1 MVIILLGWEYMVRN
15 MKEQNNLRTS
25 KGRIKGK
32 INLKAKKT
40 DSDTSINPSKK
51 ESGIRKTSKLFL
63 NSIAKKVALVFLIS
77 ITVLGFL
84 IVFILLKSIQ
94 FNNEY
99 NNLVNN
105 IVQINEMRVNI
116 ISQPNKILNSCLA
129 GDSLEEG
136 SQLESAKN
144 ILIFLDKL
152 KAELESDNKYF
163 GNLGAINAVRNPAE
177 KYVAYIHEIYDRSVD
192 GKYPPADSDIQRI
205 VKDMGVEGGQISN
218 NLSSLLTLELA
229 RSSDMQQEIEKDFKE
244 LILICIIIFAFAV
257 IISIFLFVI
266 IIKRITTSIK
276 KLITEFIHMSE
287 GDLSR
292 EKVSISSNDE
302 VEQLAHN
309 FNIMSDNLKS
319 IISNVRKAAL
329 EIKEV
334 TQVVTR
340 STVENE
346 KGSENIAFALE
357 NMAKSMDDQRTET
370 DHALIKMKDIQ
381 TISQDVNDKVSD
393 ISVSAA
399 NALEK
404 AEIGNVKLSEYMVQ
418 LKDVNTTMEE
428 VVQVSEAFVK
438 QTHEM
443 NSILDSIR
451 DISNQTN
458 LLSLNASIEAAR
470 AGDAGRGFAVVAD
483 EIRKLSDSS
492 EKLVEQIA
500 KIVNSIQLSMTEMNQ
515 KLANGLDE
523 LEKSNDMAN
532 ITMGSFRDI
541 KDANDV
547 ECAMA
552 LDIKEMMD
560 ELFKGITNIAES
572 MAQIENA
579 TNENTVVSQDIS
591 ATVEEETANLEEVAS
606 KMGLLEDLT
615 KNLEDLV
622 LKFKL

>member
-1 MVIILLGWEYMVRN
+1 MVRN

-500 KIVNSIQLSMTEMNQ
+500 EIVNSIQLSMTEMNQ

>member
-1 MVIILLGWEYMVRN
+1 MIRD
-15 MKEQNNLRTS
+15 MKEQNRS
-25 KGRIKGK
+25 KKPKERIKGK
-32 INLKAKKT
+32 IRTKT
-40 DSDTSINPSKK
+40 KEPASNVSDKPLKK
-51 ESGIRKTSKLFL
+51 ESGISKISKLFL
-63 NSIAKKVALVFLIS
+63 NSIAKKVAFVFSIS
-77 ITVLGFL
+77 IAVLSFL

-99 NNLVNN
+99 NSLLNN
-105 IVQINEMRVNI
+105 IFQINEIRVNV

-136 SQLESAKN
+136 SHIESAKS
-144 ILIFLDKL
+144 ILTFMDEL
-152 KAELESDNKYF
+152 KADLESDNKYF
-163 GNLGAINAVRNPAE
+163 GNLGAIKAVRDPAE
-177 KYVAYIHEIYDRSVD
+177 KYVSYIQEIYDKSVD
-192 GKYPPADSDIQRI
+192 GKFPTADSDVQKI
-205 VKDMGVEGGQISN
+205 VKDMGVVGSQISN

-229 RSSDMQQEIEKDFKE
+229 RSSDIQQEFEKDFRE
-244 LILICIIIFAFAV
+244 LIVMCIIIFAVAV
-257 IISIFLFVI
+257 IVSLFLFI
-266 IIKRITTSIK
+266 IIIRRITTSIK
-276 KLITEFIHMSE
+276 KLKTEFIHMSE

-292 EKVSISSNDE
+292 EKVNIRSNDE
-302 VEQLAHN
+302 VEQLAYN

-340 STVENE
+340 TTIENE

-357 NMAKSMDDQRTET
+357 NMARSMDDQRAET
-370 DHALIKMKDIQ
+370 DNALIMMKDIQ
-381 TISQDVNDKVSD
+381 KISQDVNEKVSD

-418 LKDVNTTMEE
+418 LKDVNATMEE
-428 VVQVSEAFVK
+428 VAQVSEAFVN

-443 NSILDSIR
+443 NKILDSIR

-492 EKLVEQIA
+492 EELVEKIA
-500 KIVNSIQLSMTEMNQ
+500 KIVNSIQLSLTEMKQ
-515 KLANGLDE
+515 KLSNGLSE

-552 LDIKEMMD
+552 LDIKRMME
-560 ELFKGITNIAES
+560 ELFKGITDIAES

-606 KMGLLEDLT
+606 KMGFLEDLT

>member
-1 MVIILLGWEYMVRN
+1 VVIILLGWENMIRD
-15 MKEQNNLRTS
+15 MKEQNRS
-25 KGRIKGK
+25 KKPKERIKGK
-32 INLKAKKT
+32 IRTKT
-40 DSDTSINPSKK
+40 KEPASNVSDKPLKK
-51 ESGIRKTSKLFL
+51 ESGISKISKLFL
-63 NSIAKKVALVFLIS
+63 NSIAKKVAFVFSIS
-77 ITVLGFL
+77 IAVLGFL

-99 NNLVNN
+99 NSLLNN
-105 IVQINEMRVNI
+105 IFQINEIRVNV

-136 SQLESAKN
+136 SHIESAKS
-144 ILIFLDKL
+144 ILTFMDEL
-152 KAELESDNKYF
+152 KADLESDNKYF
-163 GNLGAINAVRNPAE
+163 GNLGAIKAVRDPAE
-177 KYVAYIHEIYDRSVD
+177 KYVSYIQEIYDKSVD
-192 GKYPPADSDIQRI
+192 GKFPTADSDVQKI
-205 VKDMGVEGGQISN
+205 VKDMGVVGSQISN

-229 RSSDMQQEIEKDFKE
+229 RSSDIQQEFEKDFRE
-244 LILICIIIFAFAV
+244 LIVMCIIIFAVAV
-257 IISIFLFVI
+257 IVSLFLFI
-266 IIKRITTSIK
+266 IIIRRITTSIK
-276 KLITEFIHMSE
+276 KLKTEFIHMSE

-292 EKVSISSNDE
+292 EKVNIRSNDE
-302 VEQLAHN
+302 VEQLAYN

-340 STVENE
+340 TTIENE

-357 NMAKSMDDQRTET
+357 NMARSMDDQRAET
-370 DHALIKMKDIQ
+370 DNALIMMKDIQ
-381 TISQDVNDKVSD
+381 KISQDVNEKVSD

-418 LKDVNTTMEE
+418 LKDVNATMEE
-428 VVQVSEAFVK
+428 VAQVSEAFVN

-443 NSILDSIR
+443 NKILDSIR

-492 EKLVEQIA
+492 EELVEKIA
-500 KIVNSIQLSMTEMNQ
+500 KIVNSIQLSLTEMKQ
-515 KLANGLDE
+515 KLSNGLSE

-552 LDIKEMMD
+552 LDIKRMME
-560 ELFKGITNIAES
+560 ELFKGITDIAES

-606 KMGLLEDLT
+606 KMGFLEDLT

>member
-1 MVIILLGWEYMVRN
+1 NV
-15 MKEQNNLRTS
+15 
-25 KGRIKGK
+25 
-32 INLKAKKT
+32 
-40 DSDTSINPSKK
+40 SDKPLKK
-51 ESGIRKTSKLFL
+51 ESGISKISKLFL
-63 NSIAKKVALVFLIS
+63 NSIAKKVAFVFSIS
-77 ITVLGFL
+77 IAVLGFL

-99 NNLVNN
+99 NSLLNN
-105 IVQINEMRVNI
+105 IFQINEIRVNV

-136 SQLESAKN
+136 SHIESAKS
-144 ILIFLDKL
+144 ILTFMDEL
-152 KAELESDNKYF
+152 KADLESDNKYF
-163 GNLGAINAVRNPAE
+163 GNLGAIKAVRDPAE
-177 KYVAYIHEIYDRSVD
+177 KYVSYIQEIYDKSVD
-192 GKYPPADSDIQRI
+192 GKFPTADSDVQKI
-205 VKDMGVEGGQISN
+205 VKDMGVVGSQISN

-229 RSSDMQQEIEKDFKE
+229 RSSDIQQEFEKDFRE
-244 LILICIIIFAFAV
+244 LIVMCIIIFAVAV
-257 IISIFLFVI
+257 IVSLFLFI
-266 IIKRITTSIK
+266 IIIRRITTSIK
-276 KLITEFIHMSE
+276 KLKTEFIHMSE

-292 EKVSISSNDE
+292 EKVNIRSNDE
-302 VEQLAHN
+302 VEQLAYN

-340 STVENE
+340 TTIENE

-357 NMAKSMDDQRTET
+357 NMARSMDDQRAET
-370 DHALIKMKDIQ
+370 DNALIMMKDIQ
-381 TISQDVNDKVSD
+381 KISQDVNEKVSD

-418 LKDVNTTMEE
+418 LKDVNATMEE
-428 VVQVSEAFVK
+428 VAQVSEAFVN

-443 NSILDSIR
+443 NKILDSIR

-492 EKLVEQIA
+492 EELVEKIA
-500 KIVNSIQLSMTEMNQ
+500 KIVNSIQLSLTEMKQ
-515 KLANGLDE
+515 KLSNGLSE

-552 LDIKEMMD
+552 LDIKRMME
-560 ELFKGITNIAES
+560 ELFKGITDIAES

-606 KMGLLEDLT
+606 KMGFLEDLT

>member
-1 MVIILLGWEYMVRN
+1 MIRD
-15 MKEQNNLRTS
+15 MKEQNRS
-25 KGRIKGK
+25 KKPKERIKGK
-32 INLKAKKT
+32 IRTKT
-40 DSDTSINPSKK
+40 KEPASNVSDKPLKK
-51 ESGIRKTSKLFL
+51 ESGISKISKLFL
-63 NSIAKKVALVFLIS
+63 NSIAKKVAFVFSIS
-77 ITVLGFL
+77 IAVLGFL

-99 NNLVNN
+99 NSLLNN
-105 IVQINEMRVNI
+105 IFQINEIRVNV

-136 SQLESAKN
+136 SHIESAKS
-144 ILIFLDKL
+144 ILTFMDEL
-152 KAELESDNKYF
+152 KADLESDNKYF
-163 GNLGAINAVRNPAE
+163 GNLGAIKAVRDPAE
-177 KYVAYIHEIYDRSVD
+177 KYVSYIQEIYDKSVD
-192 GKYPPADSDIQRI
+192 GKFPTADSDVQKI
-205 VKDMGVEGGQISN
+205 VKDMGVVGSQISN

-229 RSSDMQQEIEKDFKE
+229 RSSDIQPEFEKDFRE
-244 LILICIIIFAFAV
+244 LIVMCIIIFAVAV
-257 IISIFLFVI
+257 IVSLFLFI
-266 IIKRITTSIK
+266 IIIRRITTSIK
-276 KLITEFIHMSE
+276 KLKTEFIHMSE

-292 EKVSISSNDE
+292 EKVNIRSNDE
-302 VEQLAHN
+302 VEQLAYN

-340 STVENE
+340 TTIENE

-357 NMAKSMDDQRTET
+357 NMARSMDDQRAET
-370 DHALIKMKDIQ
+370 DNALIMMKDIQ
-381 TISQDVNDKVSD
+381 KISQDVNEKVSD

-418 LKDVNTTMEE
+418 LKDVNATMEE
-428 VVQVSEAFVK
+428 VAQVSEAFVN

-443 NSILDSIR
+443 NKILDSIR

-492 EKLVEQIA
+492 EELVEKIA
-500 KIVNSIQLSMTEMNQ
+500 KIVNSIQLSLTEMKQ
-515 KLANGLDE
+515 KLSNGLSE

-552 LDIKEMMD
+552 LDIKRMME
-560 ELFKGITNIAES
+560 ELFKGITDIAES

-606 KMGLLEDLT
+606 KMGFLEDLT

>member
-1 MVIILLGWEYMVRN
+1 MIRD
-15 MKEQNNLRTS
+15 MKEQNRS
-25 KGRIKGK
+25 KKPKERIKGK
-32 INLKAKKT
+32 IRTKT
-40 DSDTSINPSKK
+40 KEPASNVSDKPLKK
-51 ESGIRKTSKLFL
+51 ESGISKISKLFL
-63 NSIAKKVALVFLIS
+63 NSIAKKVAFVFSIS
-77 ITVLGFL
+77 IAVLGFL

-99 NNLVNN
+99 NSLLNN
-105 IVQINEMRVNI
+105 IFQINEIRVNV

-136 SQLESAKN
+136 SHIESAKS
-144 ILIFLDKL
+144 ILTFMDEL
-152 KAELESDNKYF
+152 KADLESDNKYF
-163 GNLGAINAVRNPAE
+163 GNLGAIKAVRDPAE
-177 KYVAYIHEIYDRSVD
+177 KYVSYIQEIYDKSVD
-192 GKYPPADSDIQRI
+192 GKFPTADSDVQKI
-205 VKDMGVEGGQISN
+205 VKDMGVVGSQISN

-229 RSSDMQQEIEKDFKE
+229 RSSDIQQEFEKDFRE
-244 LILICIIIFAFAV
+244 LIVMCIIIFAVAV
-257 IISIFLFVI
+257 IVSLFLFI
-266 IIKRITTSIK
+266 IIIRRITTSIK
-276 KLITEFIHMSE
+276 KLKTEFIHMSE

-292 EKVSISSNDE
+292 EKVNIRSNDE
-302 VEQLAHN
+302 VEQLAYN

-340 STVENE
+340 TTIENE

-357 NMAKSMDDQRTET
+357 NMARSMDDQRAET
-370 DHALIKMKDIQ
+370 DNALIMMKDIQ
-381 TISQDVNDKVSD
+381 KISQDVNEKVSD

-418 LKDVNTTMEE
+418 LKDVNATMEE
-428 VVQVSEAFVK
+428 VAQVSEAFVN

-443 NSILDSIR
+443 NKILDSIR

-492 EKLVEQIA
+492 EELVEKIA
-500 KIVNSIQLSMTEMNQ
+500 KIVNSIQLSLTEMKQ
-515 KLANGLDE
+515 KLSNGLSE

-552 LDIKEMMD
+552 LDIKRMME
-560 ELFKGITNIAES
+560 ELFKGITDIAES

-606 KMGLLEDLT
+606 KMGFLEDLT

>member
-500 KIVNSIQLSMTEMNQ
+500 EIVNSIQLSMTEMNQ

>member
-1 MVIILLGWEYMVRN
+1 
-15 MKEQNNLRTS
+15 
-25 KGRIKGK
+25 
-32 INLKAKKT
+32 
-40 DSDTSINPSKK
+40 
-51 ESGIRKTSKLFL
+51 
-63 NSIAKKVALVFLIS
+63 
-77 ITVLGFL
+77 
-84 IVFILLKSIQ
+84 
-94 FNNEY
+94 
-99 NNLVNN
+99 
-105 IVQINEMRVNI
+105 MRVNI

-229 RSSDMQQEIEKDFKE
+229 RSSDIQQEFEKDFRE
-244 LILICIIIFAFAV
+244 LIVMCIIIFAVAV
-257 IISIFLFVI
+257 IVSLFLFI
-266 IIKRITTSIK
+266 IIIRRITTSIK
-276 KLITEFIHMSE
+276 KLKTEFIHMSE

-292 EKVSISSNDE
+292 EKVNIRSNDE
-302 VEQLAHN
+302 VEQLAYN

-340 STVENE
+340 TTIENE

-357 NMAKSMDDQRTET
+357 NMARSMDDQRAET
-370 DHALIKMKDIQ
+370 DNALIMMKDIQ
-381 TISQDVNDKVSD
+381 KISQDVNEKVSD

-418 LKDVNTTMEE
+418 LKDVNATMEE
-428 VVQVSEAFVK
+428 VAQVSEAFVN

-443 NSILDSIR
+443 NKILDSIR

-492 EKLVEQIA
+492 EELVEKIA
-500 KIVNSIQLSMTEMNQ
+500 KIVNSIQLSLTEMKQ
-515 KLANGLDE
+515 KLSNGLSE

-552 LDIKEMMD
+552 LDIKRMME
-560 ELFKGITNIAES
+560 ELFKGITDIAES

-606 KMGLLEDLT
+606 KMGFLEDLT

>member
-1 MVIILLGWEYMVRN
+1 VVIILLGWENMIRD
-15 MKEQNNLRTS
+15 MKEQNRS
-25 KGRIKGK
+25 KKPKERIKGK
-32 INLKAKKT
+32 IRTKT
-40 DSDTSINPSKK
+40 KEPASNVSDKPLKK
-51 ESGIRKTSKLFL
+51 ESGISKISKLFL
-63 NSIAKKVALVFLIS
+63 NSIAKKVAFVFSIS
-77 ITVLGFL
+77 IAVLGFL

-99 NNLVNN
+99 NSLLNN
-105 IVQINEMRVNI
+105 IFQINEIRVNV

-136 SQLESAKN
+136 SHIESAKS
-144 ILIFLDKL
+144 ILTFMDEL
-152 KAELESDNKYF
+152 KADLESDNKYF
-163 GNLGAINAVRNPAE
+163 GNLGAIKAVRDPAE
-177 KYVAYIHEIYDRSVD
+177 KYVSYIQEIYDKSVD
-192 GKYPPADSDIQRI
+192 GKFPTADSDVQKI
-205 VKDMGVEGGQISN
+205 VKDMGVVGSQISN

-229 RSSDMQQEIEKDFKE
+229 RSSDIQPEFEKDFRE
-244 LILICIIIFAFAV
+244 LIVMCIIIFAVAV
-257 IISIFLFVI
+257 IVSLFLFI
-266 IIKRITTSIK
+266 IIIRRITTSIK
-276 KLITEFIHMSE
+276 KLKTEFIHMSE

-292 EKVSISSNDE
+292 EKVNIRSNDE
-302 VEQLAHN
+302 VEQLAYN

-340 STVENE
+340 TTIENE

-357 NMAKSMDDQRTET
+357 NMARSMDDQRAET
-370 DHALIKMKDIQ
+370 DNALIMMKDIQ
-381 TISQDVNDKVSD
+381 KISQDVNEKVSD

-418 LKDVNTTMEE
+418 LKDVNATMEE
-428 VVQVSEAFVK
+428 VAQVSEAFVN

-443 NSILDSIR
+443 NKILDSIR

-492 EKLVEQIA
+492 EELVEKIA
-500 KIVNSIQLSMTEMNQ
+500 KIVNSIQLSLTEMKQ
-515 KLANGLDE
+515 KLSNGLSE

-552 LDIKEMMD
+552 LDIKRMME
-560 ELFKGITNIAES
+560 ELFKGITDIAES

-606 KMGLLEDLT
+606 KMGFLEDLT

>member
-1 MVIILLGWEYMVRN
+1 
-15 MKEQNNLRTS
+15 
-25 KGRIKGK
+25 
-32 INLKAKKT
+32 
-40 DSDTSINPSKK
+40 
-51 ESGIRKTSKLFL
+51 
-63 NSIAKKVALVFLIS
+63 
-77 ITVLGFL
+77 
-84 IVFILLKSIQ
+84 
-94 FNNEY
+94 
-99 NNLVNN
+99 
-105 IVQINEMRVNI
+105 
-116 ISQPNKILNSCLA
+116 
-129 GDSLEEG
+129 
-136 SQLESAKN
+136 
-144 ILIFLDKL
+144 
-152 KAELESDNKYF
+152 
-163 GNLGAINAVRNPAE
+163 
-177 KYVAYIHEIYDRSVD
+177 
-192 GKYPPADSDIQRI
+192 
-205 VKDMGVEGGQISN
+205 
-218 NLSSLLTLELA
+218 
-229 RSSDMQQEIEKDFKE
+229 
-244 LILICIIIFAFAV
+244 
-257 IISIFLFVI
+257 
-266 IIKRITTSIK
+266 
-276 KLITEFIHMSE
+276 
-287 GDLSR
+287 
-292 EKVSISSNDE
+292 
-302 VEQLAHN
+302 
-309 FNIMSDNLKS
+309 MSDNLKS

-340 STVENE
+340 TTIENE

-357 NMAKSMDDQRTET
+357 NMARSMDDQRAET
-370 DHALIKMKDIQ
+370 DNALIMMKDIQ
-381 TISQDVNDKVSD
+381 KISQDVNEKVSD

-418 LKDVNTTMEE
+418 LKDVNATMEE

-492 EKLVEQIA
+492 EELVEKIA
-500 KIVNSIQLSMTEMNQ
+500 KIVNSIQLSLTEMKQ
-515 KLANGLDE
+515 KLSNGLSE

-552 LDIKEMMD
+552 LDIKRMME
-560 ELFKGITNIAES
+560 ELFKGITDIAES

-606 KMGLLEDLT
+606 KMGFLEDLT

>member
-1 MVIILLGWEYMVRN
+1 MVRN

>member
-1 MVIILLGWEYMVRN
+1 MIRD
-15 MKEQNNLRTS
+15 MKEQNRS
-25 KGRIKGK
+25 KKPKERIKGK
-32 INLKAKKT
+32 IRTKT
-40 DSDTSINPSKK
+40 KEPASNVSDKPLKK
-51 ESGIRKTSKLFL
+51 ESGISKISKLFL
-63 NSIAKKVALVFLIS
+63 NSIAKKVAFVFSIS
-77 ITVLGFL
+77 IAVLGFL

-99 NNLVNN
+99 NSLLNN
-105 IVQINEMRVNI
+105 IFQINEIRVNV
-116 ISQPNKILNSCLA
+116 ISQPNKVLNSCLA

-136 SQLESAKN
+136 SHIESAKS
-144 ILIFLDKL
+144 ILTFMDEL
-152 KAELESDNKYF
+152 KADLESDNKYF
-163 GNLGAINAVRNPAE
+163 GNLGAIKAVRDPAE
-177 KYVAYIHEIYDRSVD
+177 KYVSYIQEIYDKSVD
-192 GKYPPADSDIQRI
+192 GKFPTADSDVQKI
-205 VKDMGVEGGQISN
+205 VKDMGVVGSQISN

-229 RSSDMQQEIEKDFKE
+229 RSSDIQQEFEKDFRE
-244 LILICIIIFAFAV
+244 LIVMCIIIFAVAV
-257 IISIFLFVI
+257 IVSLFLFI
-266 IIKRITTSIK
+266 IIIRRITTSIK
-276 KLITEFIHMSE
+276 KLKTEFIHMSE

-292 EKVSISSNDE
+292 EKVNIRSNDE
-302 VEQLAHN
+302 VEQLAYN

-340 STVENE
+340 TTIENE

-357 NMAKSMDDQRTET
+357 NMARSMDDQRAET
-370 DHALIKMKDIQ
+370 DNALIMMKDIQ
-381 TISQDVNDKVSD
+381 KISQDVNEKVSD

-418 LKDVNTTMEE
+418 LKDVNATMEE
-428 VVQVSEAFVK
+428 VAQVSEAFVN

-443 NSILDSIR
+443 NKILDSIR

-492 EKLVEQIA
+492 EELVEKIA
-500 KIVNSIQLSMTEMNQ
+500 KIVNSIQLSLTEMKQ
-515 KLANGLDE
+515 KLSNGLSE

-552 LDIKEMMD
+552 LDIKRMME
-560 ELFKGITNIAES
+560 ELFKGITDIAES

-606 KMGLLEDLT
+606 KMGFLEDLT

>member
-1 MVIILLGWEYMVRN
+1 MIRD
-15 MKEQNNLRTS
+15 MKEQNRS
-25 KGRIKGK
+25 KKPKERIKGK
-32 INLKAKKT
+32 IRTKT
-40 DSDTSINPSKK
+40 KEPASNVSDKPLKK
-51 ESGIRKTSKLFL
+51 ESGISKISKLFL
-63 NSIAKKVALVFLIS
+63 NSIAKKVAFVFSIS
-77 ITVLGFL
+77 IAVLGFL

-99 NNLVNN
+99 NSLLNN
-105 IVQINEMRVNI
+105 IFQINEIRVNV

-136 SQLESAKN
+136 SHIESAKS
-144 ILIFLDKL
+144 ILTFMDEL
-152 KAELESDNKYF
+152 KADLESDNKYF
-163 GNLGAINAVRNPAE
+163 GNLGAIKAVRDPAE
-177 KYVAYIHEIYDRSVD
+177 KYVSYIQEIYDKSVD
-192 GKYPPADSDIQRI
+192 GKFPTADSDVQKI
-205 VKDMGVEGGQISN
+205 VKDMGVVGSQISN

-229 RSSDMQQEIEKDFKE
+229 RSSDIQQEVEKDFRE
-244 LILICIIIFAFAV
+244 LIVMCIIIFAVAV
-257 IISIFLFVI
+257 IVSLFLFI
-266 IIKRITTSIK
+266 IIIRRITTSIK
-276 KLITEFIHMSE
+276 KLKTEFIHMSE

-292 EKVSISSNDE
+292 EKVNIRSNDE
-302 VEQLAHN
+302 VEQLAYN

-340 STVENE
+340 TTIENE

-357 NMAKSMDDQRTET
+357 NMARSMDDQRAET
-370 DHALIKMKDIQ
+370 DNALIMMKDIQ
-381 TISQDVNDKVSD
+381 KISQDVNEKVSD

-418 LKDVNTTMEE
+418 LKDVNATMEE
-428 VVQVSEAFVK
+428 VAQVSEAFVN

-443 NSILDSIR
+443 NKILDSIR

-492 EKLVEQIA
+492 EELVEKIA
-500 KIVNSIQLSMTEMNQ
+500 KIVNSIQLSLTEMKQ
-515 KLANGLDE
+515 KLSNGLSE

-552 LDIKEMMD
+552 LDIKRMME
-560 ELFKGITNIAES
+560 ELFKGITDIAES

-606 KMGLLEDLT
+606 KMGFLEDLT

>member
-1 MVIILLGWEYMVRN
+1 
-15 MKEQNNLRTS
+15 MKEQNRS
-25 KGRIKGK
+25 KKPKERIKGK
-32 INLKAKKT
+32 IRTKT
-40 DSDTSINPSKK
+40 KEPASNVSDKPLKK
-51 ESGIRKTSKLFL
+51 ESGISKISKLFL
-63 NSIAKKVALVFLIS
+63 NSIAKKVAFVFSIS
-77 ITVLGFL
+77 IAVLGFL

-99 NNLVNN
+99 NSLLNN
-105 IVQINEMRVNI
+105 IFQINEIRVNV

-136 SQLESAKN
+136 SHIESAKS
-144 ILIFLDKL
+144 ILTFMDEL
-152 KAELESDNKYF
+152 KADLESDNKYF
-163 GNLGAINAVRNPAE
+163 GNLGAIKAVRDPAE
-177 KYVAYIHEIYDRSVD
+177 KYVSYIQEIYDKSVD
-192 GKYPPADSDIQRI
+192 GKFPTADSDVQKI
-205 VKDMGVEGGQISN
+205 VKDMGVVGSQISN

-229 RSSDMQQEIEKDFKE
+229 RSSDIQQEFEKDFRE
-244 LILICIIIFAFAV
+244 LIVMCIIIFAVAV
-257 IISIFLFVI
+257 IVSLFLFI
-266 IIKRITTSIK
+266 IIIRRITTSIK
-276 KLITEFIHMSE
+276 KLKTEFIHMSE

-292 EKVSISSNDE
+292 EKVNIRSNDE
-302 VEQLAHN
+302 VEQLAYN

-340 STVENE
+340 TTIENE

-357 NMAKSMDDQRTET
+357 NMARSMDDQRAET
-370 DHALIKMKDIQ
+370 DNALIMMKDIQ
-381 TISQDVNDKVSD
+381 KISQDVNEKVSD

-418 LKDVNTTMEE
+418 LKDVNATMEE
-428 VVQVSEAFVK
+428 VAQVSEAFVN

-443 NSILDSIR
+443 NKILDSIR

-492 EKLVEQIA
+492 EELVEKIA
-500 KIVNSIQLSMTEMNQ
+500 KIVNSIQLSLTEMKQ
-515 KLANGLDE
+515 KLSNGLSE

-552 LDIKEMMD
+552 LDIKRMME
-560 ELFKGITNIAES
+560 ELFKGITDIAES

-606 KMGLLEDLT
+606 KMGFLEDLT